1 MTNAVNSAQ
10 YQARIK
16 QAEALFERQNF
27 TQRQTINLG
36 GGYEIVKDAYRL
48 GATSFGGGEYT
59 LFDTH
64 KTQIKSW
71 HSIDDG
77 NGSCVAH
84 LKSRAIKTWRC
95 IDDRAEFFSLIRHA
109 DGKFYLVFRQ
119 DLYGYSVLDLASAQ
133 IMRFVPDAW
142 LDGKESFIWGGV
154 HYLRDWDA
162 LAVDGCYWGAPNG
175 VHLVSFAEPMSEE
188 QKYADVLD
196 CMQGGYD
203 IYEQADFA
211 GFEGNELSLKCFR
224 ADALRYE
231 NVKISREQ
239 YREWMREAKRL

>member
-16 QAEALFERQNF
+16 QAETLFEGRNF
-27 TQRQTINLG
+27 TRRQTINLS

-48 GATSFGGGEYT
+48 GATSFSGGEYA
-59 LFDTH
+59 LFDTR
-64 KTQIKSW
+64 KTQIISW
-71 HSIDDG
+71 RS
-77 NGSCVAH
+77 
-84 LKSRAIKTWRC
+84 

-109 DGKFYLVFRQ
+109 NGKFYLVFRQ

-142 LDGKESFIWGGV
+142 LDGKESFIWDGV
-154 HYLRDWDA
+154 HYLRGWDA
-162 LAVDGCYWGAPNG
+162 LAVDGCYWAAPNG

-188 QKYADVLD
+188 QRYVDVLH

-211 GFEGNELSLKCFR
+211 GFESNELSLKCFR
-224 ADALRYE
+224 ADTLRDE

-239 YREWMREAKRL
+239 HREWMREAKRL

>member
-1 MTNAVNSAQ
+1 MANAVNSAQ

-16 QAEALFERQNF
+16 QAETLFEERNF
-27 TQRQTINLG
+27 TRRQTINLS
-36 GGYEIVKDAYRL
+36 GGYEIVRDAY
-48 GATSFGGGEYT
+48 GPSAASFGGGEYT
-59 LFDTH
+59 LFDAR
-64 KTQIKSW
+64 KMQIIS
-71 HSIDDG
+71 
-77 NGSCVAH
+77 
-84 LKSRAIKTWRC
+84 WRC

-142 LDGKESFIWGGV
+142 LDGKESFIWDGV
-154 HYLRDWDA
+154 HYLRGWDA
-162 LAVDGCYWGAPNG
+162 LAASGCYWGAPND

-188 QKYADVLD
+188 QRYADVLD
-196 CMQGGYD
+196 CIRGGYD

-224 ADALRYE
+224 ADVLRYE
-231 NVKISREQ
+231 NIKISREQ
-239 YREWMREAKRL
+239 YRKWMREAKRL

>member
-1 MTNAVNSAQ
+1 MANAVNSAQ

-16 QAEALFERQNF
+16 QAEALFEGQNF
-27 TQRQTINLG
+27 TRRQTINLS
-36 GGYEIVKDAYRL
+36 GGYEIAKDAYRL
-48 GATSFGGGEYT
+48 GATSFSGGEYA
-59 LFDTH
+59 LFDTR
-64 KTQIKSW
+64 KTQIIS
-71 HSIDDG
+71 
-77 NGSCVAH
+77 
-84 LKSRAIKTWRC
+84 WRC

-109 DGKFYLVFRQ
+109 NGKFYLVFRQ
-119 DLYGYSVLDLASAQ
+119 DLYGYSMLDLASAQ

-142 LDGKESFIWGGV
+142 LDGKESFIFSGV
-154 HYLRDWDA
+154 HYLRGWDA
-162 LAVDGCYWGAPNG
+162 LAASGCYWGAPNG

-188 QKYADVLD
+188 QRYVDVLD

-211 GFEGNELSLKCFR
+211 GFEDNELSLKCFR

-231 NVKISREQ
+231 KVKISREQ

>member
-1 MTNAVNSAQ
+1 MPNAVNSAQ

-16 QAEALFERQNF
+16 QAEALFKRQNF

-48 GATSFGGGEYT
+48 GATSFSGGKYA
-59 LFDTH
+59 LFDAR
-64 KTQIKSW
+64 KTQIKS
-71 HSIDDG
+71 
-77 NGSCVAH
+77 
-84 LKSRAIKTWRC
+84 WRC

-119 DLYGYSVLDLASAQ
+119 DLYGYSVLELDRGR

-142 LDGKESFIWGGV
+142 TLGKESFIWGGV

-162 LAVDGCYWGAPNG
+162 LAVSGCYWGAPNG

-188 QKYADVLD
+188 QRYADVLD
-196 CMQGGYD
+196 CMQSGYD

-224 ADALRYE
+224 ADTLRYE
-231 NVKISREQ
+231 NIKISRER
-239 YREWMREAKRL
+239 YCEWMREAKRL

>member
-1 MTNAVNSAQ
+1 MANAVNSAQ
-10 YQARIK
+10 YQARIR
-16 QAEALFERQNF
+16 QAETLFEGQNF
-27 TQRQTINLG
+27 TRCQTINLS

-48 GATSFGGGEYT
+48 GAASFSGGEYT
-59 LFDTH
+59 LFDAR
-64 KTQIKSW
+64 KTQIKS
-71 HSIDDG
+71 
-77 NGSCVAH
+77 
-84 LKSRAIKTWRC
+84 WRC

-142 LDGKESFIWGGV
+142 TLGKESFIWGGV

-162 LAVDGCYWGAPNG
+162 LAVSGYYWGAPNG

-188 QKYADVLD
+188 QRYVDVLD
-196 CMQGGYD
+196 CIQGGYD

-211 GFEGNELSLKCFR
+211 GFEDNELSLKCFR
-224 ADALRYE
+224 ADTLRYE
-231 NVKISREQ
+231 NIKISRER
-239 YREWMREAKRL
+239 YREWMCESKRL

>member
-1 MTNAVNSAQ
+1 MANAVNSAQ
-10 YQARIK
+10 YQARIR
-16 QAEALFERQNF
+16 QAETLFEGQNF
-27 TQRQTINLG
+27 TRRQTINLS

-48 GATSFGGGEYT
+48 AATSFSGGEYA
-59 LFDTH
+59 LFDTR
-64 KTQIKSW
+64 KTQIIS
-71 HSIDDG
+71 
-77 NGSCVAH
+77 
-84 LKSRAIKTWRC
+84 WRC

-119 DLYGYSVLDLASAQ
+119 DLYGYSALDLASAQ

-142 LDGKESFIWGGV
+142 LDGKESFIWGGM

-162 LAVDGCYWGAPNG
+162 LAARGCYWAAPNG

-188 QKYADVLD
+188 QRYVDVLD

-224 ADALRYE
+224 ADTLRYE
-231 NVKISREQ
+231 KVKISREQ
-239 YREWMREAKRL
+239 YREWMCESKRL

>member
-16 QAEALFERQNF
+16 QAEALFEEQNF

-48 GATSFGGGEYT
+48 GATSFSGGEYT
-59 LFDTH
+59 LFDTR
-64 KTQIKSW
+64 KTQIKS
-71 HSIDDG
+71 
-77 NGSCVAH
+77 
-84 LKSRAIKTWRC
+84 WRC

-119 DLYGYSVLDLASAQ
+119 DLYGYSVLELDRGR

-142 LDGKESFIWGGV
+142 TLGKESFIWGGV

-162 LAVDGCYWGAPNG
+162 LAVSGCYWGAPNG

-188 QKYADVLD
+188 QRYADVLD
-196 CMQGGYD
+196 CMQSGYD

-224 ADALRYE
+224 ADTLRYE
-231 NVKISREQ
+231 NIKISRER
-239 YREWMREAKRL
+239 YCEWMREAKRL

>member
-1 MTNAVNSAQ
+1 MANAVNSAQ

-16 QAEALFERQNF
+16 QAEALFEGQNF
-27 TQRQTINLG
+27 TWRQTINLG
-36 GGYEIVKDAYRL
+36 SGYEIVKDAYRL
-48 GATSFGGGEYT
+48 GATNFGGGEYT

-64 KTQIKSW
+64 KTQIKS
-71 HSIDDG
+71 
-77 NGSCVAH
+77 
-84 LKSRAIKTWRC
+84 WRC

-133 IMRFVPDAW
+133 IMRFVPDVW
-142 LDGKESFIWGGV
+142 TLGKESFIFSGV
-154 HYLRDWDA
+154 HYLRGWDA
-162 LAVDGCYWGAPNG
+162 LAASGCYWGAPND

-188 QKYADVLD
+188 QRYIDVLD
-196 CMQGGYD
+196 CIQGGYD

-224 ADALRYE
+224 ADALQYE
-231 NVKISREQ
+231 KVKISREQ
-239 YREWMREAKRL
+239 YREWMCEGL

>member
-1 MTNAVNSAQ
+1 MPNAVNSAQ

-16 QAEALFERQNF
+16 QAEALFKRQNF

-36 GGYEIVKDAYRL
+36 GGYEIVKDAYRF
-48 GATSFGGGEYT
+48 GAVNFSGGEYT
-59 LFDTH
+59 LFGTP
-64 KTQIKSW
+64 QIKSL
-71 HSIDDG
+71 HRIDDG

-84 LKSRAIKTWRC
+84 LKSRAIKTWRS

-109 DGKFYLVFRQ
+109 NGKFYLVFRQ
-119 DLYGYSVLDLASAQ
+119 DLYGYSVLELDRGR
-133 IMRFVPDAW
+133 IMRFVPGAW
-142 LDGKESFIWGGV
+142 TLGKESFIFSGV

-162 LAVDGCYWGAPNG
+162 LAVSGCYWGALNG

-188 QKYADVLD
+188 QRYVDVLD
-196 CMQGGYD
+196 CIRGGYD

-231 NVKISREQ
+231 NIKISREQ

>member
-16 QAEALFERQNF
+16 QAETLFEGQNF
-27 TQRQTINLG
+27 TRRQTINLG
-36 GGYEIVKDAYRL
+36 SGYEIVKDAYGL
-48 GATSFGGGEYT
+48 GAANFSGGEYT
-59 LFDTH
+59 LFGAPQT
-64 KTQIKSW
+64 ISW
-71 HSIDDG
+71 RS
-77 NGSCVAH
+77 
-84 LKSRAIKTWRC
+84 

-109 DGKFYLVFRQ
+109 NGKFHLVFRQ
-119 DLYGYSVLDLASAQ
+119 DLYGYSVLELDRGR

-142 LDGKESFIWGGV
+142 TLGKESFIWSGV
-154 HYLRDWDA
+154 HYLGDWNA
-162 LAVDGCYWGAPNG
+162 LAVSGCYWGAPNG

-188 QKYADVLD
+188 QRYIDVLD

-224 ADALRYE
+224 ADILQYE
-231 NVKISREQ
+231 KVKISREQ
-239 YREWMREAKRL
+239 YCEWMREAKRL

>member
-1 MTNAVNSAQ
+1 MANAVNSAQ

-16 QAEALFERQNF
+16 QTETLFEGQNF
-27 TQRQTINLG
+27 TRRQTINLS

-48 GATSFGGGEYT
+48 GATSFSGGEYT

-71 HSIDDG
+71 
-77 NGSCVAH
+77 
-84 LKSRAIKTWRC
+84 RC

-109 DGKFYLVFRQ
+109 NGKFYLVFRQ
-119 DLYGYSVLDLASAQ
+119 DLYGYSVLELDRGR
-133 IMRFVPDAW
+133 IMRFVPDVW
-142 LDGKESFIWGGV
+142 TLGKESFIWGGV
-154 HYLRDWDA
+154 HYLGDWDA
-162 LAVDGCYWGAPNG
+162 LAVSGCYWAAPNG

-188 QKYADVLD
+188 QRYVDVLD
-196 CMQGGYD
+196 CMQSGYD

-231 NVKISREQ
+231 NIKISREQ

>member
-1 MTNAVNSAQ
+1 MPNAVNSAQ

-16 QAEALFERQNF
+16 QAGALFEGKNF
-27 TQRQTINLG
+27 TRRQTINLG
-36 GGYEIVKDAYRL
+36 SGYEIAKDAY
-48 GATSFGGGEYT
+48 GPSTANFGGGEYT
-59 LFDTH
+59 LFGAP
-64 KTQIKSW
+64 QIIS
-71 HSIDDG
+71 
-77 NGSCVAH
+77 
-84 LKSRAIKTWRC
+84 WRC

-109 DGKFYLVFRQ
+109 NGKFYLVFRQ
-119 DLYGYSVLDLASAQ
+119 DLYGYSVLELDRGR

-142 LDGKESFIWGGV
+142 PNGKESFIWSGV

-162 LAVDGCYWGAPNG
+162 LAVSGCYWGAPNG

-188 QKYADVLD
+188 QRYVDVLD

-224 ADALRYE
+224 ADTLRYE
-231 NVKISREQ
+231 NIKISREQ
-239 YREWMREAKRL
+239 YREWMRKAKRL

>member
-1 MTNAVNSAQ
+1 MPNAVNSAQ

-16 QAEALFERQNF
+16 QSEALFEEQNF
-27 TQRQTINLG
+27 TQRQTINLS

-48 GATSFGGGEYT
+48 GATSFSGGEYT
-59 LFDTH
+59 LFDAR
-64 KTQIKSW
+64 KMQIIS
-71 HSIDDG
+71 
-77 NGSCVAH
+77 
-84 LKSRAIKTWRC
+84 WRC

-142 LDGKESFIWGGV
+142 LDGKESFIWDGV
-154 HYLRDWDA
+154 HYLRGWDA
-162 LAVDGCYWGAPNG
+162 LAVDGCYWAAPNG

-188 QKYADVLD
+188 QRYVDVLD
-196 CMQGGYD
+196 CMQSGYD

-224 ADALRYE
+224 ADTLRYE
-231 NVKISREQ
+231 KVKISRER

>member
-1 MTNAVNSAQ
+1 MANAVNSAQ

-16 QAEALFERQNF
+16 QAEALFEGQNF
-27 TQRQTINLG
+27 TRRQTINLS

-48 GATSFGGGEYT
+48 GATSFSGGEYT

-64 KTQIKSW
+64 KTQIKS
-71 HSIDDG
+71 
-77 NGSCVAH
+77 
-84 LKSRAIKTWRC
+84 WRC

-133 IMRFVPDAW
+133 IMRFVPDVW
-142 LDGKESFIWGGV
+142 TLGKESFIWGGV
-154 HYLRDWDA
+154 HYLGDWNA
-162 LAVDGCYWGAPNG
+162 LAVSGCYWAAPNG

-188 QKYADVLD
+188 QRYVDVLD
-196 CMQGGYD
+196 CIQGGYD
-203 IYEQADFA
+203 IYEQVDFADFKD
-211 GFEGNELSLKCFR
+211 NELSLKCFR

-231 NVKISREQ
+231 KVKISREQ

>member
-10 YQARIK
+10 YQARIR
-16 QAEALFERQNF
+16 QTETLFEGQNF
-27 TQRQTINLG
+27 TGRQTINLS

-48 GATSFGGGEYT
+48 GAVNFSGGKYT
-59 LFDTH
+59 LFGAP
-64 KTQIKSW
+64 QIKS
-71 HSIDDG
+71 
-77 NGSCVAH
+77 
-84 LKSRAIKTWRC
+84 WRC

-142 LDGKESFIWGGV
+142 LDGKESFIWDGV
-154 HYLRDWDA
+154 HYLRGWDA
-162 LAVDGCYWGAPNG
+162 LAVDGCYWAAPNG

-188 QKYADVLD
+188 QRYVDVLD

-224 ADALRYE
+224 ADTLRYE
-231 NVKISREQ
+231 NIKISRER

>member
-1 MTNAVNSAQ
+1 MPNAVNSAQ

-16 QAEALFERQNF
+16 QAEALFEEQNF
-27 TQRQTINLG
+27 TQRQTINLDS
-36 GGYEIVKDAYRL
+36 GYEIEKDAYGL
-48 GATSFGGGEYT
+48 GAASFGGGKYT

-64 KTQIKSW
+64 KTQIKS
-71 HSIDDG
+71 
-77 NGSCVAH
+77 
-84 LKSRAIKTWRC
+84 WRC

-109 DGKFYLVFRQ
+109 NGKFYLIFRQ
-119 DLYGYSVLDLASAQ
+119 DLYGYSVLELDRGR

-142 LDGKESFIWGGV
+142 TLGKESFIWGGV
-154 HYLRDWDA
+154 HYLRGWDA
-162 LAVDGCYWGAPNG
+162 LAVSGCYWGAPNG
-175 VHLVSFAEPMSEE
+175 VHLVSFAEQMSEE
-188 QKYADVLD
+188 QRYVDVLD
-196 CMQGGYD
+196 CIQSGYD

>member
-1 MTNAVNSAQ
+1 MANAVNSAQ

-16 QAEALFERQNF
+16 QAETLFEGRNF
-27 TQRQTINLG
+27 TRCQTINLS

-48 GATSFGGGEYT
+48 GATNFGGGEYT
-59 LFDTH
+59 LFDTR
-64 KTQIKSW
+64 KTQIIS
-71 HSIDDG
+71 
-77 NGSCVAH
+77 
-84 LKSRAIKTWRC
+84 WRC

-142 LDGKESFIWGGV
+142 TLGKESFIWDGV
-154 HYLRDWDA
+154 HYLGDWNA
-162 LAVDGCYWGAPNG
+162 LAVSGCYWAAPNG

-188 QKYADVLD
+188 QRYVDVLD
-196 CMQGGYD
+196 CIRGGYD

-231 NVKISREQ
+231 KVKISREQ
-239 YREWMREAKRL
+239 CREWMREAKRL

>member
-1 MTNAVNSAQ
+1 MANAVNSAQ

-16 QAEALFERQNF
+16 QAETLFEERNF
-27 TQRQTINLG
+27 TQRQTINLS

-64 KTQIKSW
+64 KTQIIS
-71 HSIDDG
+71 
-77 NGSCVAH
+77 
-84 LKSRAIKTWRC
+84 WRC
-95 IDDRAEFFSLIRHA
+95 IDDRAEFFSLIRRA

-119 DLYGYSVLDLASAQ
+119 DLYGYSVLELDRGR

-142 LDGKESFIWGGV
+142 LDGKESFIWDGV

-162 LAVDGCYWGAPNG
+162 LAASGCYWAAPNG

-188 QKYADVLD
+188 QRYVDVLD

-203 IYEQADFA
+203 IYEQVDFA
-211 GFEGNELSLKCFR
+211 GFEGNKLSLKCFR
-224 ADALRYE
+224 ADTLRYE
-231 NVKISREQ
+231 NIKISRER
-239 YREWMREAKRL
+239 YCEWTREAKRL

>member
-1 MTNAVNSAQ
+1 MPNAVNYAQ
-10 YQARIK
+10 YQACIK
-16 QAEALFERQNF
+16 QAEALFEGQNF
-27 TQRQTINLG
+27 TLRQTINLG
-36 GGYEIVKDAYRL
+36 SGYEIVKDAYRL
-48 GATSFGGGEYT
+48 GAVNFSDGKYT
-59 LFDTH
+59 LFGTL
-64 KTQIKSW
+64 QIKSLRR
-71 HSIDDG
+71 IDDG

-84 LKSRAIKTWRC
+84 LKSRAIKTWRS

-142 LDGKESFIWGGV
+142 TLGKESFIWDGV
-154 HYLRDWDA
+154 HYLGDWNA
-162 LAVDGCYWGAPNG
+162 LAVSGCYWAAPNG

-188 QKYADVLD
+188 QRYVDVLD
-196 CMQGGYD
+196 CIRGGYD

-231 NVKISREQ
+231 KVKISREQ